1 MPRPPSAPSLLI
13 DTLQKYVEPALN
25 RLPPGSGP
33 GQRDDRATR
42 VRLAC
47 DVATSHGVSRPT
59 VPLIRAL
66 IGSGSPNDI
75 GADIRSWLTT
85 AAERRTLVTIK
96 DPLLKD
102 LAGTL
107 ETTLVQLIERA
118 RQTAQQALEPERQ
131 QLDVERREFEKQRL
145 AIAGLQR
152 QMEERNH
159 LVDTLR
165 NQLELERAL
174 RSAAEEE
181 RTALHAVRDGVVQRL
196 TLAEERLTALPG
208 LRKENAKLQSEV
220 AKRAADI
227 ERLRVRLDAQSELRV
242 KQELAQRDLSHQQE
256 RTRELERRL
265 AQVTR
270 KLDSANQKLA
280 VRKQGAIKKAKG
292 RARVAAQR
300 ARA

>member
-1 MPRPPSAPSLLI
+1 
-13 DTLQKYVEPALN
+13 
-25 RLPPGSGP
+25 
-33 GQRDDRATR
+33 
-42 VRLAC
+42 
-47 DVATSHGVSRPT
+47 
-59 VPLIRAL
+59 L

-145 AIAGLQR
+145 TIEALQR
-152 QMEERNH
+152 QIQDRNH

-181 RTALHAVRDGVVQRL
+181 RTAIHAQRDGVVQRL

-208 LRKENAKLQSEV
+208 LKKENAKLQSEV

-227 ERLRVRLDAQSELRV
+227 ERLRARVDAQSELRV
-242 KQELAQRDLSHQQE
+242 KQELAQRDLSHQRE

-265 AQVTR
+265 AQATR

-292 RARVAAQR
+292 RARVAAKR